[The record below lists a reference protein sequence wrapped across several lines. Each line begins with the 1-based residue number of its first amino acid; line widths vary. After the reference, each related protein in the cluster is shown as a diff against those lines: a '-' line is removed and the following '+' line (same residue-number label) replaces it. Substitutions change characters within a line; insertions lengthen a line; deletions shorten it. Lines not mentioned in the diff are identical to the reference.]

1 MKVTLVTQAYCE
13 SCTKAKGLLDSYNVN
28 FSLCSLDHQ
37 GSTELRR
44 LFDSQGIRTAPAVFV
59 DRQYIGG
66 YEDLKQFLEDNEP
79 YMDDQYSFGEK
90 LDGE

>member
-1 MKVTLVTQAYCE
+1 
-13 SCTKAKGLLDSYNVN
+13 
-28 FSLCSLDHQ
+28 
-37 GSTELRR
+37 